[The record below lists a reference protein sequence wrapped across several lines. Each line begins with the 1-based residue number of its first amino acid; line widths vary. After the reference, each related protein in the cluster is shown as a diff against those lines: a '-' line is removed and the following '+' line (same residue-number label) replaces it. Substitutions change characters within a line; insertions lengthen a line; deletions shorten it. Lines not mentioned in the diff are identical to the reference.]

1 MGRGD
6 SSSLRQWGRRAGL
19 LLGVLALWAGL
30 AATPARS
37 DDPIYLPWP
46 SLLPSLATPFD
57 PTSDNPCKNGKLKC
71 VDQTIKEMQS
81 SFDGLA
87 SSCNHDAVFSLV
99 YLRVTEEYRRTVAAD
114 PAFFYNTPFVNH
126 EDVIF
131 AAYYFRA
138 FDNWYSGNPG
148 AVPPAW
154 QIAFRAADR
163 RQVSGSGDLML
174 GINAHV
180 NRDLPFALASMG
192 LFNADGTS
200 RKPDHDKVNII
211 LNRVEGPAL
220 DEASRRFDPS
230 LTTPGLNGTT
240 LDDTVLYQTLA
251 AWREEAWR
259 NAERLVAAKTPS
271 EYAQVAASIETAAAT
286 EANAIVAADAYA
298 PPLTSTASRDA
309 YCAVHWDDP

>member
-1 MGRGD
+1 
-6 SSSLRQWGRRAGL
+6 
-19 LLGVLALWAGL
+19 VLALLAGF

-46 SLLPSLATPFD
+46 SLLPTLATPFD

-71 VDQTIKEMQS
+71 VDLTIKEMQT

-87 SSCNHDAVFSLV
+87 SSCNHNAIFSLV
-99 YLRVTEEYRRTVAAD
+99 YLRVTQEYRRTVAAD

-131 AAYYFRA
+131 AGYYFRA
-138 FDNWYSGNPG
+138 FDNWYSGKT
-148 AVPPAW
+148 ASVPQAW
-154 QIAFRAADR
+154 QIAFRAADQR
-163 RQVSGSGDLML
+163 KVSGSGDLML

-192 LFNADGTS
+192 LFNADRTS

-211 LNRVEGPAL
+211 LNRVEGPAV
-220 DEASRRFDPS
+220 DELARRLDPS
-230 LTTPGLNGTT
+230 ISNPALGGTT
-240 LDDTVLYQTLA
+240 IDDTALYQTLA

-259 NAERLVAAKTPS
+259 NAERLAAASTPAQ
-271 EYAQVAASIETAAAT
+271 YAQVAASIETAAAT